1 MAEERVLTGGC
12 ACGELTFRAQGEPT
26 RVGLCHCMT
35 CRKAS
40 GSAFGAFAI
49 FPAERVAI
57 EGPVGSWAAGDTRRC
72 FCPVCASRV
81 FSRTGDEIEIGLG
94 AFDEPNR
101 VRPTYEAW
109 AIRREH
115 WLGAAGLVSFPENRE
130 GSS

>member
-12 ACGELTFRAQGEPT
+12 ACGGLTFRARGAPD

-49 FPAERVAI
+49 YPADRVDI
-57 EGPVGSWAAGDTRRC
+57 EGPVGSWAAGATRRC

-94 AFDEPNR
+94 AFDQPNL

-109 AIRREH
+109 SIRREH
-115 WLGAAGLVSFPENRE
+115 WLGPDRLVSYPRDRE
-130 GSS
+130 QTA